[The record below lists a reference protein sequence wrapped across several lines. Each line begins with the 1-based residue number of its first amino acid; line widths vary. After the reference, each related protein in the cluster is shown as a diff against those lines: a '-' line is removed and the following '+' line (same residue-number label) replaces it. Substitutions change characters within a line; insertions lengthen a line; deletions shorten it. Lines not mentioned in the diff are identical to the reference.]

1 MEDIQLREAQEV
13 RLDLRGESKAK
24 QIPHDVHIGPQK
36 IQLYLLGYELLR
48 HLSSRVSVDAEQD
61 EYYTNF
67 LRPIFETFEDQY
79 HWNCPAFAKVIF
91 KIIVNNDSKSEIQ
104 YESADPNK
112 DWLKMFKE
120 RANIASFTL

>member
-1 MEDIQLREAQEV
+1 M
-13 RLDLRGESKAK
+13 
-24 QIPHDVHIGPQK
+24 
-36 IQLYLLGYELLR
+36 
-48 HLSSRVSVDAEQD
+48 SSRVSVDAEQD

-67 LRPIFETFEDQY
+67 LRPIFVTFEDQY

-91 KIIVNNDSKSEIQ
+91 QIIVNNDSKSEIQ